1 MSLGEYL
8 VGSNTVIGQIWG
20 GDLSEDCNAQEAPL
34 AGLLGSLMD
43 VPVVTLSSEAK
54 MERPIAMMEE
64 TEVLPGATLGDV
76 LAEELSIEVP
86 FGALV
91 LIQPKSFAKSQDLSG
106 QKLGE
111 ILGHI
116 ILEMTQRTHAVAGGA
131 PEDSEH
137 LQDLAVDGSMVP
149 AVKLVGIAPR
159 MQ

>member
-1 MSLGEYL
+1 
-8 VGSNTVIGQIWG
+8 VDNNKVIGQIWG
-20 GDLSEDCNAQEAPL
+20 GELSEDQEAKGAPL

-54 MERPIAMMEE
+54 MQRPIAMMEE

-91 LIQPKSFAKSQDLSG
+91 LIQPKDFSKSQDLSG

-116 ILEMTQRTHAVAGGA
+116 ILEMSQGTH
-131 PEDSEH
+131 
-137 LQDLAVDGSMVP
+137 VDGADDMSGMVLGGQMVP
-149 AVKLVGIAPR
+149 PVKLAGLGSRV
-159 MQ
+159 Q